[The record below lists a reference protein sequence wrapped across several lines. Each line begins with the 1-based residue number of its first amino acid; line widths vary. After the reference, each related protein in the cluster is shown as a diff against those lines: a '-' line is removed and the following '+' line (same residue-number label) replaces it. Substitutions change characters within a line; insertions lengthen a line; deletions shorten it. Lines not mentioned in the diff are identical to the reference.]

1 MKLKIRHKLFFTILL
16 TSSVVA
22 CGLFFFLQWNF
33 DRGFLNYVNNQE
45 MAELKKLEKQL
56 IHYYSEE
63 DGWKRVQGNHQLWI
77 GLHRDLFSPG
87 PEKPPSGGNRSTFPE
102 HEPPHM
108 DPRGFGQRII
118 LFDAEQQLVIGGGKK
133 AGLKPEMVKI
143 PVSYNSH
150 TVGYLGITPI
160 KELSSSGDL
169 HFVEQQ
175 TEAFAII
182 TLVMVAVSMLLSY
195 PLTNHLLK
203 PIKSLTEGT
212 RKLIRGK
219 FTTRIPV
226 STEDELGDLSD
237 HFNILALTLEEN
249 EKARQR
255 WIADISHEL
264 RTPIAVLRG
273 EVEALQDGIR
283 KADPKSLN
291 SLHGEI
297 LHLQRLVN
305 DLYEL
310 SMSDIGALTYKK
322 IAVDPLGILKGTIEI
337 FEQRLAENS
346 LAVQFQLPE
355 EISCSLLGDPD
366 RLQQLFSNLLENC
379 LRYTD
384 TPGFLKI
391 VAKKHM
397 QQLTLTFQDSAPGV
411 EQEQFSLLFDRF
423 FRTDPSRHR
432 AGSGAGL
439 GLAICTNI
447 VAAHQGSITAHD
459 SAHGGLGITI
469 ILPLTS

>member
-22 CGLFFFLQWNF
+22 GGLFFFLQWSF
-33 DRGFLNYVNNQE
+33 DRGLLNYVNNQE
-45 MAELKKLEKQL
+45 LEELKQLEEQL
-56 IHYYSEE
+56 IHYYSEK
-63 DGWKRVQGNHQLWI
+63 DGWIRIKGNHQLWI
-77 GLHRDLFSPG
+77 DIHKNVFSPG
-87 PEKPPSGGNRSTFPE
+87 PQRLPSAGERPPFPD
-102 HEPPHM
+102 HEAPPMH
-108 DPRGFGQRII
+108 PRRFGQRVI
-118 LFDAEQQLVIGGGKK
+118 LFDAEQQPVIGGRDTASLK
-133 AGLKPEMVKI
+133 AEIVKLPI
-143 PVSYNSH
+143 TYKSR
-150 TVGYLGITPI
+150 TIGYLGIIPV
-160 KELSSSGDL
+160 KELSRSGDL
-169 HFVEQQ
+169 QFVEQQ

-182 TLVMVAVSMLLSY
+182 TLVMVVVSMLLSF
-195 PLTNHLLK
+195 PLTNNLLK
-203 PIKSLTEGT
+203 PIKHLTEGT
-212 RKLIRGK
+212 RKLIRGQ

-226 STEDELGDLSD
+226 TTGDELGHLSD

-249 EKARQR
+249 EKTRQR

-264 RTPIAVLRG
+264 RTPLSVLRG

-283 KADPKSLN
+283 KAEPKALD

-322 IAVDPLGILKGTIEI
+322 IPVDPLGILKGTIEI
-337 FEQRLAENS
+337 FEQRFADNNLE
-346 LAVQFQLPE
+346 LQFQLPE
-355 EISCSLLGDPD
+355 AISCSLLGDPD
-366 RLQQLFSNLLENC
+366 RLQQLFSNLLENS

-384 TPGFLKI
+384 KPGFLEI
-391 VAKKHM
+391 SAKNDT
-397 QQLTLTFQDSAPGV
+397 QQLTITLQDSAPGV
-411 EQEQFSLLFDRF
+411 DKKQLSLLFDRF

-432 AGSGAGL
+432 AGNGAGL

-447 VAAHQGSITAHD
+447 AEAHQGTITANS

-469 ILPLTS
+469 TLPLTS